1 MSALF
6 NDIHETTLSTIAEVS
21 PRMLEV
27 LMRHLRPEVTPEPV
41 TPEQREAERDAACY
55 GLEWEVQSTSST
67 EGPDTTEC
75 GQTIPD
81 WAFY

>member
-6 NDIHETTLSTIAEVS
+6 NDIHNPTPSTIAEVS
-21 PRMLEV
+21 PRKLEV
-27 LMRHLRPEVTPEPV
+27 FMRHLRPEDA

>member
-1 MSALF
+1 MSTLF
-6 NDIHETTLSTIAEVS
+6 NDVHNPTLSTIAEVS
-21 PRMLEV
+21 PRKLEV
-27 LMRHLRPEVTPEPV
+27 FMRHLRPEDA

-75 GQTIPD
+75 GQVIPER
-81 WAFY
+81 AFY

>member
-6 NDIHETTLSTIAEVS
+6 NDIHNPTLSTIAEVS
-21 PRMLEV
+21 PRKLEV
-27 LMRHLRPEVTPEPV
+27 FMRHLRPEDA

-55 GLEWEVQSTSST
+55 GLEWEVQSTSSV

-75 GQTIPD
+75 GQVIPER
-81 WAFY
+81 AFY

>member
-6 NDIHETTLSTIAEVS
+6 NDIHNPTLSTIAEVS
-21 PRMLEV
+21 PRKLEV
-27 LMRHLRPEVTPEPV
+27 FMRHLRPEDA
-41 TPEQREAERDAACY
+41 TPEQRQAERAAACY

>member
-6 NDIHETTLSTIAEVS
+6 NDVHEATLSTLAEVIGCS
-21 PRMLEV
+21 SRKLEV
-27 LMRHLRPEVTPEPV
+27 LMRHLRPEDATPE
-41 TPEQREAERDAACY
+41 EREAERAAACY

-67 EGPDTTEC
+67 EGPDFTEC

>member
-21 PRMLEV
+21 PRKLEV
-27 LMRHLRPEVTPEPV
+27 FMRHLRPEDA

>member
-6 NDIHETTLSTIAEVS
+6 NDIHNPTLSTIAEVS
-21 PRMLEV
+21 PRKLEV
-27 LMRHLRPEVTPEPV
+27 FMRHLRPEDA

-67 EGPDTTEC
+67 EGPDFTEC

>member
-6 NDIHETTLSTIAEVS
+6 NDVHNPTLSTIAEVS
-21 PRMLEV
+21 PRKLEV
-27 LMRHLRPEVTPEPV
+27 FMRHLRPEDA

-67 EGPDTTEC
+67 EGPDFTEC